1 MFIANNFEHIS
12 NLFLVFLLLTL
23 SMYLRAGLFVILNGL
38 NMLGGYLRYN
48 RIISQRIQSETQVT
62 NFFYAMEILNS
73 VLRYFSFC
81 ISYCPVTF

>member
-12 NLFLVFLLLTL
+12 HLFLVPLLLTL
-23 SMYLRAGLFVILNGL
+23 SMYLCAGLFVILNGL

-48 RIISQRIQSETQVT
+48 RIISRRIQSETQVT
-62 NFFYAMEILNS
+62 DGNAMEILNP

-81 ISYCPVTF
+81 ISYCPMSF